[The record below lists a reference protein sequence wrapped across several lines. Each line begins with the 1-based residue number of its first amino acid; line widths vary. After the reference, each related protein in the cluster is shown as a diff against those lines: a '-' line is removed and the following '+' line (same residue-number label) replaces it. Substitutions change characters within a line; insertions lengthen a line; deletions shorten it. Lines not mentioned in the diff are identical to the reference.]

1 MFDRSDFIG
10 ESINDVKLTLALSI
24 VLVVGVIFLFLRD
37 ARATMIAALAL
48 PSSLFGTFGIMYLF
62 GYSLDTLSLMAL
74 RSEEQPSELQS
85 LMRSSYAVFSL
96 KKKQN

>member
-62 GYSLDTLSLMAL
+62 CYSLDPLSLLAMTLSEIGSATSRVRVCQYVQISVVAV
-74 RSEEQPSELQS
+74 RS
-85 LMRSSYAVFSL
+85 
-96 KKKQN
+96 